1 MRLSRL
7 ELNKIFMHEFWCDY
21 VKPKYDE
28 KAKLCFMDTDSFIV
42 YKKNQIFIKTLQK
55 ISETRF
61 QNQNYELDRSLSK
74 RKDKKSIGLMTDE
87 LCRKIM
93 TKSVGLAAK
102 TCS

>member
-1 MRLSRL
+1 M
-7 ELNKIFMHEFWCDY
+7 
-21 VKPKYDE
+21 
-28 KAKLCFMDTDSFIV
+28 
-42 YKKNQIFIKTLQK
+42 KKQNCVLWIQTVLLYTKKKQIFIKTLQK

-87 LCRKIM
+87 LCGKIM

-102 TCS
+102 TYS